1 MKKTV
6 CGWIITVLLLT
17 SCSQPKQEPLVIST
31 DVWIGAAILY
41 YAREEGWLKEA
52 DIQMLQAR
60 SINENIQ
67 FFESGASDIFTGT
80 QHEYKREKSIRP
92 DLIPIFIY
100 DRSYGGDVVMANRT
114 LEQLRRSEEK
124 IDVYLEADSVGEE
137 LFEYL
142 TQFEGIAKER
152 LVRHSRTQDEIST
165 ISAAAETSPKIV
177 ITYNPHDLALKKSGF
192 VEIASSK
199 DDRYLVIDA
208 VYVSSKLYHKYPE
221 RFAQLRSALERS
233 LRAYDTNPK
242 AFYEKVKIYLGN
254 PSYDEFMQMRRNI
267 QWIDNKPSKEMQKRL
282 EEIQFPI
289 KEITG

>member
-1 MKKTV
+1 MKKIL
-6 CGWIITVLLLT
+6 CGWIITALILT
-17 SCSQPKQEPLVIST
+17 SCAQPKQEPLVLST
-31 DVWIGAAILY
+31 NVWIGAAILY

-52 DIQMLQAR
+52 DIEMLEAR

-80 QHEYKREKSIRP
+80 QHEYKREKTIRP

-114 LEQLRRSEEK
+114 LEQLRQSEEK

-142 TQFEGIAKER
+142 TQLEGIPKER
-152 LVRHSRTQDEIST
+152 LVRHARTQDEIGAM
-165 ISAAAETSPKIV
+165 SAAAEASPKVV
-177 ITYNPHDLALKKSGF
+177 ITYNPHDLILKKSGF
-192 VEIASSK
+192 IEIASSK

-208 VYVSSKLYHKYPE
+208 VYVSSKLYHAYPE
-221 RFAQLRSALERS
+221 RFGQLRSALERS
-233 LRAYDTNPK
+233 LKAYDANPK
-242 AFYEKVKIYLGN
+242 AFYEKVKIYLDS
-254 PSYDEFMQMRRNI
+254 PTYDEFMQMRRNI

-282 EEIQFPI
+282 EEIRFPT
-289 KEITG
+289 KEIVG